1 MENKGNN
8 NNNGSGGGNNNGG
21 NNRNG
26 MTVMIFIL
34 AALAVLFLTSLLNSC
49 AKDATNK
56 EITYSEFIQMIES
69 DKVEEVTFTSN
80 RIKIKPKSNN
90 QLYRISYY
98 TAELNDDTLLP
109 LLKEHGV
116 KFGGTVEDV
125 SSAILWNMVSYI
137 LPLVLVWVLLYF
149 LIFRKMGGG
158 GVMGVGKTT
167 AKVYVEKSTGVTF
180 KDVAGQDEAKDSLQ
194 EVVDFLHNPKK
205 YTDIGAKLPKGALLV
220 GPPGTGKTLL
230 AKAVAGE
237 AKVPF
242 FSLAGSDFVEMFVG
256 VGASRVRDLFKE
268 AQKQAPCIIF
278 IDEIDAIGKSRDTR
292 YGGNDERE
300 QTLNQLLAEMDGFDT
315 SKGLLILAATNRPEV
330 LDKALLR
337 PGRFDRR
344 IIVDKP
350 DLKGRVETLKVH
362 AKSVLMD
369 DTVDLDAIALA
380 TSGAVGSDLANMIN
394 EAAINAV
401 KAGRKFVN
409 QEDLFESVEV
419 VIAGK
424 EKKDRIMGPKEKK
437 MVAYHEVG
445 HALVTALQKDTE
457 PVQKITIVPRTMGA
471 LGYTMQVPEEEK
483 FLMTKNE
490 LAARLVTYMGGRA
503 AEEIVFDSVTTG
515 ASNDIEQ
522 ATKIARAMV
531 TQYGMSEKFGLMGL
545 VTIENQYLDGRASLN
560 CGEETAAQIDQEV
573 MRILK
578 ASYDEAIRLLQENRS
593 ILDEISQYLYEH
605 ETITGKE
612 FMKIFREL
620 KGIPEPVEGAE
631 SEKAEE
637 TFKMEEAPFEINTLG
652 ELPLEVNTME
662 EGEFLPEIN
671 RFEEEKEFQQ
681 ESGDMS
687 EDGEFPLEVN
697 TLDDGEFPLE
707 VNTLEFTEN
716 NGPKLEHME
725 EAAAMEGDAL
735 QKTEAFD
742 LETVRM
748 EEGEFL
754 LEVNTLEQEEQAFP
768 GEDMAETN
776 TFAEAE
782 EIFINS
788 ADMENE
794 DAWTEPEEIVSE
806 VNAQEEPGMGAPEEK
821 AERELTADEMLQI
834 MLEEAKS
841 AKHKKTLE
849 DTQSVIFLEA
859 EEIAENMRQVIPEEL
874 TRKVFNREPK
884 AVIKNGAFNGQGQL
898 NQELSSKTSAQSAA
912 QKKRKDTAQIIQ
924 DTTAMEMKQ
933 EEPQEPVQEEG
944 EDYLDRLLRGIK

>member
-8 NNNGSGGGNNNGG
+8 NNNGRKNNGG

-26 MTVMIFIL
+26 MTIMVFIL
-34 AALAVLFLTSLLNSC
+34 AALLVLFLTSLLNSC
-49 AKDATNK
+49 AKSATNK
-56 EITYSEFIQMIES
+56 EVSYSEFIKMIED
-69 DKVEEVTFTSN
+69 DKVAEVKFTSN
-80 RIKIKPKSNN
+80 RIKILPKGENK
-90 QLYRISYY
+90 LYRITYY
-98 TAELNDDTLLP
+98 TAELRDEELLP
-109 LLKEHGV
+109 LLREHNV
-116 KFGGTVEDV
+116 KFSGTVEDV
-125 SSAILWNMVSYI
+125 SSAILWNMVSYV
-137 LPLVLVWVLLYF
+137 LPLVLVWILLYF

-180 KDVAGQDEAKDSLQ
+180 KDVAGQDEAKESLQ

-237 AKVPF
+237 ANVPF

-350 DLKGRVETLKVH
+350 DLKGRVDTLKVH
-362 AKSVLMD
+362 AKNVLMD

-401 KAGRKFVN
+401 KQGRKHVN

-483 FLMTKNE
+483 YLMTKNE
-490 LAARLVTYMGGRA
+490 LVARLVTYMGGRA

-522 ATKIARAMV
+522 ATKMARAMV
-531 TQYGMSEKFGLMGL
+531 TQYGMSDRFGLMGL
-545 VTIENQYLDGRASLN
+545 VTIEDKYLEGRASLN

-573 MRILK
+573 MKILK
-578 ASYDEAIRLLQENRS
+578 NSYDEAVRLLQENRD
-593 ILDEISQYLYEH
+593 ILDEISEYLYEH

-612 FMKIFREL
+612 FMQIFRNL
-620 KGIPEPVEGAE
+620 KGIPEPEEKTDAQKAAEEFKAE
-631 SEKAEE
+631 SDTGFIPHDSKDNLSE
-637 TFKMEEAPFEINTLG
+637 PQQ
-652 ELPLEVNTME
+652 
-662 EGEFLPEIN
+662 EFL
-671 RFEEEKEFQQ
+671 EE
-681 ESGDMS
+681 
-687 EDGEFPLEVN
+687 
-697 TLDDGEFPLE
+697 DDDLL
-707 VNTLEFTEN
+707 VDTLEEPLPEEFMFGMSRKQEN
-716 NGPKLEHME
+716 DIQIIPLHKSTAE
-725 EAAAMEGDAL
+725 EAAEELCHAEDIAEKMSAEEAVASQEDSGQLSEENSEFSLEGSEELPEEDSAISL
-735 QKTEAFD
+735 ENSEELPEEDSQFSLEDTENLSDEENNAVSD
-742 LETVRM
+742 EAEEVDTILENM
-748 EEGEFL
+748 AEIPLEEEAAREEYDTPWEEPDVVLIEAVDSGAQAAVNIIEAEEE
-754 LEVNTLEQEEQAFP
+754 LEESQEEQVPQISALEQLELAKKKLKEESWESAVEEEEIEE
-768 GEDMAETN
+768 EDLEGTPE
-776 TFAEAE
+776 EAE
-782 EIFINS
+782 E
-788 ADMENE
+788 
-794 DAWTEPEEIVSE
+794 
-806 VNAQEEPGMGAPEEK
+806 
-821 AERELTADEMLQI
+821 AER
-834 MLEEAKS
+834 
-841 AKHKKTLE
+841 
-849 DTQSVIFLEA
+849 
-859 EEIAENMRQVIPEEL
+859 
-874 TRKVFNREPK
+874 
-884 AVIKNGAFNGQGQL
+884 
-898 NQELSSKTSAQSAA
+898 
-912 QKKRKDTAQIIQ
+912 
-924 DTTAMEMKQ
+924 
-933 EEPQEPVQEEG
+933 
-944 EDYLDRLLRGIK
+944 EDYLDRLLKGME

>member
-8 NNNGSGGGNNNGG
+8 NNNGRKNNGG

-26 MTVMIFIL
+26 MTIMVFIL
-34 AALAVLFLTSLLNSC
+34 AALLVLFLTSLLNSC
-49 AKDATNK
+49 AKSATNK
-56 EITYSEFIQMIES
+56 EVSYSEFIKMIED
-69 DKVEEVTFTSN
+69 DKVAEVKFTSN
-80 RIKIKPKSNN
+80 RIKILPKGENK
-90 QLYRISYY
+90 LYRITYY
-98 TAELNDDTLLP
+98 TAELRDEELLP
-109 LLKEHGV
+109 LLREHNV
-116 KFGGTVEDV
+116 KFSGTVEDV
-125 SSAILWNMVSYI
+125 SSAILWNMVSYV
-137 LPLVLVWVLLYF
+137 LPLVLVWILLYF

-180 KDVAGQDEAKDSLQ
+180 KDVAGQDEAKESLQ

-237 AKVPF
+237 ANVPF

-350 DLKGRVETLKVH
+350 DLKGRVDTLKVH
-362 AKSVLMD
+362 AKNVLMD

-401 KAGRKFVN
+401 KQGRKHVN

-483 FLMTKNE
+483 YLMTKNE
-490 LAARLVTYMGGRA
+490 LVARLVTYMGGRA

-522 ATKIARAMV
+522 ATKMARAMV
-531 TQYGMSEKFGLMGL
+531 TQYGMSDRFGLMGL
-545 VTIENQYLDGRASLN
+545 VTIEDKYLEGRASLN

-573 MRILK
+573 MKILK
-578 ASYDEAIRLLQENRS
+578 NSYDEAVRLLQENRD
-593 ILDEISQYLYEH
+593 ILDEISEYLYEH

-612 FMKIFREL
+612 FMQIFRNL
-620 KGIPEPVEGAE
+620 KGIPEPEEKTDAQKAAEEFKAE
-631 SEKAEE
+631 SDTGFIPHDSKDNLSE
-637 TFKMEEAPFEINTLG
+637 PQQ
-652 ELPLEVNTME
+652 
-662 EGEFLPEIN
+662 EFL
-671 RFEEEKEFQQ
+671 EE
-681 ESGDMS
+681 
-687 EDGEFPLEVN
+687 
-697 TLDDGEFPLE
+697 DDDLL
-707 VNTLEFTEN
+707 VDTLEEPLPEEFMFGMSRKQEN
-716 NGPKLEHME
+716 DIQIIPLHKSTAE
-725 EAAAMEGDAL
+725 EAAEELCHAEDIAEKMSAEEAVASQEDSGQLSEENSEFSLEGSEELPEEDSAIFL
-735 QKTEAFD
+735 ENSEELPEEDSAISLENPEELPEEDSQFSLEDTENLSDEENNAVSD
-742 LETVRM
+742 EAEEVDTILENM
-748 EEGEFL
+748 AEIPLEEEAAREEYDTPWEEPDVVLIEAVDSGAQAAVNIIEAEEE
-754 LEVNTLEQEEQAFP
+754 LEESQEEQVPQISALEQLELAKKKLKEESWESAVEEEEIEE
-768 GEDMAETN
+768 EDLEGTPE
-776 TFAEAE
+776 EAE
-782 EIFINS
+782 E
-788 ADMENE
+788 
-794 DAWTEPEEIVSE
+794 
-806 VNAQEEPGMGAPEEK
+806 
-821 AERELTADEMLQI
+821 AER
-834 MLEEAKS
+834 
-841 AKHKKTLE
+841 
-849 DTQSVIFLEA
+849 
-859 EEIAENMRQVIPEEL
+859 
-874 TRKVFNREPK
+874 
-884 AVIKNGAFNGQGQL
+884 
-898 NQELSSKTSAQSAA
+898 
-912 QKKRKDTAQIIQ
+912 
-924 DTTAMEMKQ
+924 
-933 EEPQEPVQEEG
+933 
-944 EDYLDRLLRGIK
+944 EDYLDRLLKGME